1 MSMLQTPNLGFAS
14 GLRMDSSTRLSP
26 ECMASLA
33 ALCPVLRG
41 TRDDGMPVR
50 WSHAWSA
57 DAICEHLV
65 AQALVASPGK
75 GMQAERIRLASELWA
90 ADVAAEFG
98 YKANPNFKDS
108 LQQADDAGTPF
119 VLVLGESELKE
130 VCALSGV
137 PNSVPNAPV
146 SCMLHRSE

>member
-1 MSMLQTPNLGFAS
+1 MRALAKNPNDG
-14 GLRMDSSTRLSP
+14 RV
-26 ECMASLA
+26 SLA
-33 ALCPVLRG
+33 QV
-41 TRDDGMPVR
+41 
-50 WSHAWSA
+50 
-57 DAICEHLV
+57 
-65 AQALVASPGK
+65 LVASPGK

-130 VCALSGV
+130 VPPQTPKYTLR
-137 PNSVPNAPV
+137 N
-146 SCMLHRSE
+146 